1 MECRGSAGWFKK
13 GRRVSGRACPVK
25 DAARS
30 PAGIGA
36 SVACAR
42 RGEGDDPDA
51 WARPGSEGKRTT
63 RLGAARGAALLGC
76 GAGPRERGGW
86 LLAGRAGE
94 GSRLGW
100 CGLLGPEGRSGPP
113 GWAERGEREKCCG
126 LGLKQGWA
134 AHGFG
139 LGWLSGFLG
148 LGLGFPSLFLVFS
161 LLSSF
166 LFKPHSTNLNSN
178 SNLNSTL
185 QHSNKQ
191 NYATA

>member
-1 MECRGSAGWFKK
+1 M
-13 GRRVSGRACPVK
+13 K

-126 LGLKQGWA
+126 LGLK
-134 AHGFG
+134 
-139 LGWLSGFLG
+139 
-148 LGLGFPSLFLVFS
+148 LGLGFGWFSFSISLSLIFLIQTKFE
-161 LLSSF
+161 F
-166 LFKPHSTNLNSN
+166 KYEFEFKP
-178 SNLNSTL
+178 
-185 QHSNKQ
+185 QSNKSMHQ
-191 NYATA
+191 HECNTKFKPMINFNYS